1 MVNLTCH
8 PSWRWFDFSSSI
20 LSFQLKMEWSCLA
33 FEWTCLKSC
42 WWQIWRVNSH
52 QVVDCSPTRNM
63 KLYLSRGHF
72 SLSPFTCLLS
82 ACIACYNPL
91 PVIPSLDV
99 GWNWYFNREE
109 NWARANLHLQGCS
122 NRPAQQA
129 SEPAWN
135 LKWDSFALS
144 FYKNVGKYVAI
155 FHNFNI
161 FFCKS
166 HSFLGGNSKSTWTIV
181 YR

>member
-1 MVNLTCH
+1 MLGFKKAKIFKIRITFSSWYSLQCMVNLTCH
-8 PSWRWFDFSSSI
+8 PSWRSFDFSSSI

-109 NWARANLHLQGCS
+109 NWARANLHLHILICMNASMELMLIKKLLLLSWHSQGH
-122 NRPAQQA
+122 
-129 SEPAWN
+129 
-135 LKWDSFALS
+135 L
-144 FYKNVGKYVAI
+144 
-155 FHNFNI
+155 
-161 FFCKS
+161 
-166 HSFLGGNSKSTWTIV
+166 
-181 YR
+181 

>member
-8 PSWRWFDFSSSI
+8 PSWRSFDFSSSI

-109 NWARANLHLQGCS
+109 NWARANLHLLILICKNTS
-122 NRPAQQA
+122 MELIHIKKLLFSHRY
-129 SEPAWN
+129 SLFN
-135 LKWDSFALS
+135 LLDYWM
-144 FYKNVGKYVAI
+144 
-155 FHNFNI
+155 
-161 FFCKS
+161 
-166 HSFLGGNSKSTWTIV
+166 
-181 YR
+181 